1 MPSRHPPGTGPLL
14 LTPDLTSAV
23 RTHAPARAGTRPRW
37 IEEQLCSGASETIPT
52 GSARTE
58 NGVPVTTDRGDL
70 FVIAGDVVNP
80 LPKGAA
86 VGITL
91 ADHGVT
97 LVGV

>member
-1 MPSRHPPGTGPLL
+1 M
-14 LTPDLTSAV
+14 
-23 RTHAPARAGTRPRW
+23 
-37 IEEQLCSGASETIPT
+37 
-52 GSARTE
+52 
-58 NGVPVTTDRGDL
+58 PVTTDRGDL
-70 FVIAGDVVNP
+70 FVIAGDVINP

>member
-1 MPSRHPPGTGPLL
+1 MHLR
-14 LTPDLTSAV
+14 
-23 RTHAPARAGTRPRW
+23 ARGHDRDGSKNNSVQARRKR
-37 IEEQLCSGASETIPT
+37 SPT